1 MLFNIYTY
9 SYAIIMLRIPFA
21 KYLRVISRK
30 LIILPTIRDLYEALD
45 LDMCFI
51 DNGVSRG

>member
-1 MLFNIYTY
+1 
-9 SYAIIMLRIPFA
+9 MLRIPFA